1 MTQLKKDNINKKE
14 ISKKIVSS
22 TGLPLNFIESFI
34 EQLFIYLIDEL
45 TEKKSIKIKNFGVL
59 KLTFKKKRIGI
70 NPKDV
75 YKEYLISARYVV
87 QYKASENLKI
97 LLNKNEEF

>member
-59 KLTFKKKRIGI
+59 KLTFKKKELVEI
-70 NPKDV
+70 PKMFI
-75 YKEYLISARYVV
+75 KSI
-87 QYKASENLKI
+87 
-97 LLNKNEEF
+97 